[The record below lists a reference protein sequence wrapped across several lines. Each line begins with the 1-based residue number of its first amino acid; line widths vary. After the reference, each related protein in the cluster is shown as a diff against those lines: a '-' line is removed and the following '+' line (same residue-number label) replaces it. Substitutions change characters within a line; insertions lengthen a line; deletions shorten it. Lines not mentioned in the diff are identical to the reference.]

1 MQTASRVLA
10 PILGRILL
18 GGYFLWRGIEHALNF
33 PLVAEEFTRGGVPYA
48 SILTIIMIMIEVCG
62 SILLIVDSYVAVV
75 ALVLITFDVLLLSMA
90 FAITAPSVNTLT
102 THIALLGG
110 LLLLVNYESQ
120 TAQRGRTVHR

>member
-75 ALVLITFDVLLLSMA
+75 ALVLITFDVLLLSIA

-110 LLLLVNYESQ
+110 LLLLVNYEPQ
-120 TAQRGRTVHR
+120 TAQRTRTAHR